1 MKSLNPKFS
10 PLVSGSNEIQTWV
23 SLRLE
28 LSHSLLHCTSVNVAG
43 TLFAFFAILPDLFS
57 PRVHQPLTT
66 CLLTCSARAL
76 IIGSFHLHDTSLIEI
91 VLLDP
96 RTNSVSKVGAGC
108 GGVGSVVP
116 TLS

>member
-1 MKSLNPKFS
+1 M
-10 PLVSGSNEIQTWV
+10 

-57 PRVHQPLTT
+57 PRVHQPLTA

-76 IIGSFHLHDTSLIEI
+76 IIGSCHLHDTSLTEI